1 MNKKYS
7 TLLFDAD
14 NTLLDFSIAEHISLV
29 RTMKNYGV
37 PVNDDNIR
45 AYVDINNSLWK
56 RLEKKEITK
65 PELKQIRFRL
75 FFDTIGF
82 GFSGDTLEVNE
93 HYLGLLSQCGY
104 TMSGAKELAEKLS
117 LAGYE
122 LYIVTNGIA
131 KAQALRLEKS
141 GLLPYIKDVFVSESI
156 GFPKPDKRFFD
167 YVLENIP
174 EKDKNK
180 IVVIGDSLSS
190 DILGAVNSGLDSI
203 WLNMKNEAPPTE
215 FSPTQTVSSLK
226 ELEELF
232 LR

>member
-14 NTLLDFSIAEHISLV
+14 NTLLDFSKAEHISLV
-29 RTMKNYGV
+29 KTMQNYGV

-82 GFSGDTLEVNE
+82 GFSGDALEVNE

-104 TMSGAKELAEKLS
+104 TMNGATELAGKLF

-122 LYIVTNGIA
+122 IYIITNGIA
-131 KAQALRLEKS
+131 KTQAQRLKKS
-141 GLLPYIKDVFVSESI
+141 GLLPFVKEVFVSETV
-156 GFPKPDKRFFD
+156 GFPKPDKRFFEH
-167 YVLENIP
+167 VLQKIP

-180 IVVIGDSLSS
+180 IIVIGDSLSS
-190 DILGAVNSGLDSI
+190 DILGAANADLDCI
-203 WLNMKNEAPPTE
+203 WLNAENTALPEDYRVDY
-215 FSPTQTVSSLK
+215 TVNSLK
-226 ELEELF
+226 ELENIF
-232 LR
+232 L

>member
-14 NTLLDFSIAEHISLV
+14 NTLLDFSTAEHISLV

-93 HYLGLLSQCGY
+93 HYLELLSQCGY
-104 TMSGAKELAEKLS
+104 TMSGATELAEKLF

-122 LYIVTNGIA
+122 IYIITNGIA
-131 KAQALRLEKS
+131 KTQAQRLKKS
-141 GLLPYIKDVFVSESI
+141 GLLPFVKEVFVSEAV
-156 GFPKPDKRFFD
+156 GFPKPDKRFFEH
-167 YVLENIP
+167 VLQKIP

-180 IVVIGDSLSS
+180 IMVIGDSLSS
-190 DILGAVNSGLDSI
+190 DILGAANAGLDCI
-203 WLNMKNEAPPTE
+203 WLNAENTALPEGYRVDY
-215 FSPTQTVSSLK
+215 TVNSLK
-226 ELEELF
+226 ELENIF
-232 LR
+232 L